1 MRLLAFWLTLL
12 ATLPLGFVMPFIGL
26 MVWAWLSFMS
36 PHTLI
41 FGGGVPYVLAAAAV
55 TATGWLISGEPKRVP
70 ANPTP
75 YLLLILLLWMLVSTE
90 FALDP
95 QSAWPGFSRQWK
107 MIALAMG
114 VLLLANNRVRLHAFI
129 GLVVLSIGYFALKGG
144 LFTVLRGGAGRVLG
158 PEGTEIADNNKLGV
172 AMIMIWPLTYY
183 LRQHSADRLVRWA
196 LTGLMVVT
204 VFAVLGT
211 WSRGAFIGAAV
222 VLAYFWWKARRKL
235 LLGAC
240 GAIVLGAAALV
251 MPQQWY
257 DRMNSVQ
264 NYDEDGSAMGR
275 IQQWGFA
282 IRIAEDHPLVG
293 GGFDASQQARV
304 IVRVYPGERVLAYH
318 SIWFQAL
325 GDLGFPGLALFV
337 LIALNALYQ
346 VRAVRRAARS
356 RPEFAWAEDLA
367 VMMQVS
373 FVGYMAAASFLS
385 MAYYDVYYSLVACA
399 SVLYQLVVKGAPAV
413 VPQTLRP
420 IGLPLDAGSAN
431 PARLV

>member
-12 ATLPLGFVMPFIGL
+12 ATLPMGFVMPYIGL
-26 MVWAWLSFMS
+26 LVWAWLSFMS

-41 FGGGVPYVLAAAAV
+41 FSGSVPYVLAAAAV
-55 TATGWLISGEPKRVP
+55 TATGWVFSSDPKRLP
-70 ANPTP
+70 LNATP
-75 YLLLILLLWMLVSTE
+75 YLLLIFLLWMLVSTE
-90 FALDP
+90 MALDP
-95 QSAWPGFSRQWK
+95 QSAWVSFSRQWK
-107 MIALAMG
+107 MMALAIG
-114 VLLLANNRVRLHAFI
+114 VLLLVNTRVRLHAFI

-144 LFTVLRGGAGRVLG
+144 LFTVLKGGAGRVLG

-172 AMIMIWPLTYY
+172 AMIMILPLTYY
-183 LRQHSADRLVRWA
+183 LRLHSADRLVRWC
-196 LTGLMVVT
+196 LTALMVVT

-222 VLAYFWWKARRKL
+222 VLGYFWWKARRKV

-240 GAIVLGAAALV
+240 GAVVLGAAFLV
-251 MPQQWY
+251 MPQQWF

-282 IRIAEDHPLVG
+282 IRIAEDHPWVG
-293 GGFDASQQARV
+293 GGFDASQQPRV

-325 GDLGFPGLALFV
+325 GDLGFPGLVLFV
-337 LIALNALYQ
+337 AIALNALFQ

-356 RPEFAWAEDLA
+356 RPELAWAEDLA

-385 MAYYDVYYSLVACA
+385 MAYYDVYFSLVSCA

-420 IGLPLDAGSAN
+420 IGLPFEAGSAN
-431 PARLV
+431 PARQG